1 MRLRRRGRHRSVS
14 GLLIASFFLSAFL
27 SPATATGSAPF
38 HQWIKDLRREALKHG
53 IESATF
59 DAALAGVQPIPKV
72 VELDRRQ
79 PEFRQTFWEYLDQR
93 ITPERIANGRELLV
107 RHRDLLN
114 AVEKRYGVQPR
125 FIVALWGLESN
136 FGDST
141 GNFPLYS
148 SLATLAYD
156 ARRHAFFR
164 EQLFAALELLQRGD
178 LSATA
183 TSSWAGAIG
192 QPQFIPTTYRD
203 YAVDFNG
210 DGRRD
215 LQNALP
221 DIFASAAN
229 YLAKA
234 KWRGDLTWGREVL
247 LPSGFNYALTGLD
260 TKKSLIEWTRLGV
273 RRADGARL
281 PEVDVD
287 GSIILPGGAD
297 GGPALLVYSNFN
309 SIMTWNRSILYAVAV
324 GHLAD
329 RLTGYGPFV
338 ATRRTGE
345 VALSRNDIME
355 IQRILSRLGY
365 ETGGIDGL
373 VGESTREAIRS
384 FQQQASLRADG
395 YPSATLLDRLRAM
408 VMR

>member
-1 MRLRRRGRHRSVS
+1 MRLRRRSRHRSVS
-14 GLLIASFFLSAFL
+14 GLLVASLFLFALAS
-27 SPATATGSAPF
+27 SATATGSAPF
-38 HQWIKDLRREALKHG
+38 HQWIEDLRREALERG
-53 IESATF
+53 IDSATF
-59 DAALAGVQPIPKV
+59 DAALAGVQPIPKA

-93 ITPERIANGRELLV
+93 VTPERVANGRELLV

-136 FGDST
+136 FGGST

-156 ARRHAFFR
+156 ARRREFFR

-178 LSATA
+178 LAATA
-183 TSSWAGAIG
+183 KSSWAGAIG

-215 LQNALP
+215 LESALP

-247 LPSGFNYALTGLD
+247 LPSGFNYTLSGLN
-260 TKKSLIEWTRLGV
+260 TKKSLTEWSRLGV
-273 RRADGARL
+273 RRADGTPL
-281 PEVDVD
+281 PGTNVD

-297 GGPALLVYSNFN
+297 GGPALLVYSNFHT
-309 SIMTWNRSILYAVAV
+309 IMTWNRSILYAVAV

-329 RLTGYGPFV
+329 RLAGQGPFV

-355 IQRILSRLGY
+355 VQRILSRLGY
-365 ETGGIDGL
+365 DTGGIDGL

-408 VMR
+408 VVR